1 MEIEGDPAAAQR
13 WTLQAIDVR
22 SGYEAAVAVDG
33 PATVTL
39 RGDWQ
44 EPTS

>member
-1 MEIEGDPAAAQR
+1 VEIERDPAAAQR
-13 WTLQAIDVR
+13 WTLQAVDMR
-22 SGYEAAVAVDG
+22 SGYGAGVAVDG
-33 PATVTL
+33 PATVTM